1 MSQYSSSTTSSDISP
16 IEDLKIPNLL
26 SNITNILVEL
36 INKNGKGIYDK
47 KNPFCSKFIPTIS
60 IADYLL
66 RFKKYTNI
74 ENSTLII
81 SIIYIDIICQKHD
94 IIIEEINIHRL
105 VLTCCVLAIKYN
117 EDIQFINSYYA
128 KVGGISN
135 KEMNLL
141 EFHAFKLLDY
151 NLSINEKIFNKY
163 VNYLRKLEFK
173 S

>member
-1 MSQYSSSTTSSDISP
+1 MSYYSSSTVTSDYSL
-16 IEDLKIPNLL
+16 IELLQIPNLV
-26 SNITNILVEL
+26 SNISTILSEL
-36 INKNGKGIYDK
+36 TTRNGKGKYNK
-47 KNPFCSKFIPTIS
+47 KSPFCSKRIPIIS
-60 IADYLL
+60 ITEYLQ

-94 IIIEEINIHRL
+94 ITIQEINIHRL
-105 VLTCCVLAIKYN
+105 FLICCVLAIKYN

-151 NLSINEKIFNKY
+151 NLSINEKVFNKY

>member
-1 MSQYSSSTTSSDISP
+1 MSYYSSSTVSSDNCS
-16 IEDLKIPNLL
+16 IELLQIPNLL
-26 SNITNILVEL
+26 SNISKILCEL
-36 INKNGKGIYDK
+36 INKNGKGKYSK
-47 KNPFCSKFIPTIS
+47 KNPFCSKTVPTIP
-60 IADYLL
+60 ITEYIQ

-81 SIIYIDIICQKHD
+81 SIIYIDIICQKYD

-151 NLSINEKIFNKY
+151 NLSISETIFNKY